1 MYSFFLLI
9 IVINDSHRGH
19 ACDHLV
25 DGARVVMIRMQNVC
39 NSNHDNNQ
47 RKKKKKQHIILNTF
61 IDYL

>member
-1 MYSFFLLI
+1 M

-25 DGARVVMIRMQNVC
+25 HGARVVMIRMQNVC

-47 RKKKKKQHIILNTF
+47 RKKKKKQYIILNTF